1 VEAKAHKLLKA
12 GDEEGAKALLIG
24 FTTNYC
30 DGFISAYNKL
40 FEELVC
46 SLIFECDSS
55 LPYLSFSL
63 PSLYVEEYCSCNRTP
78 LFNHFSLLKK
88 IKGGKISR
96 RLQCSRFEC
105 GYHHQHALFVLPKMV
120 VEDCWLLV

>member
-1 VEAKAHKLLKA
+1 MLKTQKIVEAKAHKLLKA

-46 SLIFECDSS
+46 SLIIFSVIHLSLS
-55 LPYLSFSL
+55 LPL
-63 PSLYVEEYCSCNRTP
+63 PTLHVEEYCSCNRTP
-78 LFNHFSLLKK
+78 LFNYFPLSL
-88 IKGGKISR
+88 SHT
-96 RLQCSRFEC
+96 Q
-105 GYHHQHALFVLPKMV
+105 
-120 VEDCWLLV
+120 